1 MKERGFVAYHSYLRT
16 LEPLSDAEVGRL
28 FRACLEYSETG
39 TEPELRGNERIM
51 WPTLKHQIDRDAN
64 EYREKCEKLRQNGM
78 NGVRAR
84 KAKGNQTQP
93 NGNQMVVAN
102 NQMVANEN
110 ENENETISP
119 YNPPVGDVEKKANK
133 RFVKPTED
141 EVAAYCKERGNTI
154 SAAAFVAFYDSN
166 GWRVGKNPMKDW
178 KAAVRTWEQKRKK
191 EAPPSQPKKEE
202 YKLFKITDLSPEM
215 RAKVE
220 LPPLW

>member
-1 MKERGFVAYHSYLRT
+1 MAKQGFVAYHKYLKT

-28 FRACLEYSETG
+28 FRACLQYSMTG
-39 TEPELRGNERIM
+39 EEPDLRGNERM
-51 WPTLKHQIDRDAN
+51 LFPTVRDDIDRETA
-64 EYREKCEKLRQNGM
+64 EYKQKCERQRENVKKRWEKQYHGIPTDT
-78 NGVRAR
+78 NVYHGIPTDTNDTYRR
-84 KAKGNQTQP
+84 RIRIRNI
-93 NGNQMVVAN
+93 N
-102 NQMVANEN
+102 N
-110 ENENETISP
+110 TP
-119 YNPPVGDVEKKANK
+119 YNPPVGDVEKKGSK

-154 SAAAFVAFYDSN
+154 DAAAFVAFYDSN

-191 EAPPSQPKKEE
+191 ESPPSQPKKEE
-202 YKLFKITDLSPEM
+202 HKLFKITDLSPEM